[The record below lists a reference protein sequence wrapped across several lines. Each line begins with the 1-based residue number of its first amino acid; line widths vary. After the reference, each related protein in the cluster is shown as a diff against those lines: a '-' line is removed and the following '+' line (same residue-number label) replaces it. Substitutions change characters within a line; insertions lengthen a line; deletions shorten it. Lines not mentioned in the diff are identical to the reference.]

1 MNVEI
6 TVLIPAYNAA
16 KTIVRAINSIKNQT
30 YDQKKIKI
38 IVVNDGSKDSTLNIL
53 NDFQKELGEN
63 KMKIISRE
71 NKGLSATRNE
81 LISNVTTP

>member
-16 KTIVRAINSIKNQT
+16 KTIARAINSIKNQT

-53 NDFQKELGEN
+53 NEFQKELGEN